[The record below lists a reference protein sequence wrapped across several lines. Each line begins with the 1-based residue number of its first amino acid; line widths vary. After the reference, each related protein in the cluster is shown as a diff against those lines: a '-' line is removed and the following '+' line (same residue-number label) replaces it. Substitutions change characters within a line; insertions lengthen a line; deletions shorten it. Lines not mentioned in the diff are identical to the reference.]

1 MEIWPLYF
9 FGLIEMTE
17 KDIQPCM
24 IFIDKEGKWFHKG
37 AEMIHREIIQ
47 EFYRNMEIDSQGR
60 YIINWRGD
68 QCYLEVEDVPFII
81 RRAELKGPVKGTDSK
96 VSLYLSDD
104 EREDLMPDTL
114 HAGNDHVL
122 YCSVK
127 KGRFP
132 ARFSR
137 AAYYQLGE
145 YIEEDKGRYFL
156 PLNGERY
163 YI

>member
-1 MEIWPLYF
+1 M
-9 FGLIEMTE
+9 G

-24 IFIDKEGKWFHKG
+24 IFIDKEGKWFYKG

-47 EFYRNMEIDSQGR
+47 EFYRHMGIDSEGR
-60 YIINWRGD
+60 YIISWRGT

-81 RRAELKGPVKGTDSK
+81 RRVDLKGSAKGTDSK
-96 VSLYLSDD
+96 ISLYLSND
-104 EREDLMPDTL
+104 EQEDLMPDTL
-114 HAGNDHVL
+114 HAGIDHVF
-122 YCSVK
+122 YCRVK
-127 KGRFP
+127 DGQFP

-137 AAYYQLGE
+137 AAYYQLAE
-145 YIEEDKGRYFL
+145 YIDEDNGRYFL